1 MPAIVAL
8 VAGNVA
14 KEGRS
19 AAYGLI
25 AAAGAIAV
33 AAGPLIGGAVTTFA
47 SWRWVFVGEVVIV
60 VVILAFLQ
68 IIHDTPPERRVAF
81 DGLGAVLSVVGLSP
95 DRLRGPPVRHVGL
108 GPPEAGRT
116 DDRRRV
122 AGVLARRGRPPRPR
136 SS

>member
-14 KEGRS
+14 KEGRA

-60 VVILAFLQ
+60 VVILAFLR

-81 DGLGAVLSVVGLSP
+81 DGVGAVLSVVGLC
-95 DRLRGPPVRHVGL
+95 
-108 GPPEAGRT
+108 A
-116 DDRRRV
+116 
-122 AGVLARRGRPPRPR
+122 
-136 SS
+136 